1 MPKLM
6 TDWILLVLVVG
17 SALALIVVHLYNY
30 IAEVHLAYALPLSIV
45 TGLSAIA
52 LAIYKKA

>member
-1 MPKLM
+1 M
-6 TDWILLVLVVG
+6 LVVG
-17 SALALIVVHLYNY
+17 SALALVVVHFSNY

-52 LAIYKKA
+52 LAINKKD